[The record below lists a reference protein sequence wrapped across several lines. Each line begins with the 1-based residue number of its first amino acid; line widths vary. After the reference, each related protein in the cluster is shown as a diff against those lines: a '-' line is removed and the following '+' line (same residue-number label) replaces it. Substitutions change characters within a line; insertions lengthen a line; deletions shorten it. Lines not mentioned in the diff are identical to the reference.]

1 MVADFPNPAMPAKKT
16 TRKIAKP
23 AAKKTAR
30 KAVASESPASETKSP
45 KVRKSARPAAATSKA
60 QAPSTDEVAHAAYL
74 NYRRRVEQGIPG
86 SHDEDWL
93 KAEAEL
99 SRGKRS
105 G

>member
-16 TRKIAKP
+16 AQKIAKP
-23 AAKKTAR
+23 AAKKTSKKGA
-30 KAVASESPASETKSP
+30 APESSASETKSP
-45 KVRKSARPAAATSKA
+45 KARKSAKAAAATSKA
-60 QAPSTDEVAHAAYL
+60 PAPSTDEVAHAAYL

-86 SHDEDWL
+86 NHDEDWL

-105 G
+105 K